1 MGFLKKLFG
10 TPERTATGFGLTD
23 KGLVRDNNEDYFA
36 LAEDRNLFI
45 VADGMGGHKAGEV
58 ASKMAAESFVRF
70 LSAEKVREI
79 RRNPAAI
86 QHTIIS
92 GFYKVNQ
99 DVMDEGARTKARKGM
114 GCTLVVCFVDG
125 DWAYVAHVG
134 DVRCYHIDNGELHQ
148 VTKDHSTITD
158 MECVVDGEQVH
169 KKKNVVTM
177 GIGFPFPEDPEL
189 HQISTLSEGRL
200 LLCSDGLWGMVED
213 SEIARI
219 LSLEIPP
226 EEACKQLVA
235 QANEAGGKDNVT
247 ALVVQL

>member
-1 MGFLKKLFG
+1 MFFKRLTAFLSKKSKD
-10 TPERTATGFGLTD
+10 TNQQKATLQKPSHEQPFFVEKNSVKIYSVGLTD
-23 KGLVRDNNEDYFA
+23 TGLIRESNQ
-36 LAEDRNLFI
+36 DRFLIDTDSGLFI

-99 DVMDEGARTKARKGM
+99 DVMDEGARTKVRKGM
-114 GCTLVVCFVDG
+114 GCTLVTCFVDG

-134 DVRCYHIDNGELHQ
+134 DVRCYHLDNGKLHQ
-148 VTKDHSTITD
+148 VTTDHSTITD
-158 MECVVDGEQVH
+158 TECIVDGEQVH

-177 GIGFPFPEDPEL
+177 GIGFPFSEDPEL
-189 HQISTLSEGRL
+189 HQISTLSEGN
-200 LLCSDGLWGMVED
+200 S
-213 SEIARI
+213 S
-219 LSLEIPP
+219 
-226 EEACKQLVA
+226 A
-235 QANEAGGKDNVT
+235 QAARH
-247 ALVVQL
+247 AA